1 MDHFSPS
8 RPTRLLQT
16 TNTPILTQP
25 CIYRIK
31 PYLQQTEI
39 DCYILRRSIRSLA
52 ESIDSFTLHGFVLHS
67 DGSHSSIVLTP
78 SYAAISIAVVLTFNR
93 TDSLLTESI
102 RSLAIIYQFVLHSDG
117 SHSSIVLTRSYAAL
131 SIAVVL
137 TFNRTDSFSLS
148 IDSSSVAYKIGEEKN
163 DPLAMY
169 ASDIMTLSISLF
181 LLAKFLSHTS
191 DYILIKKLAML
202 FVMGLKS
209 VIKEGYKSFPS
220 GHTSW
225 KEEKLVALSQIG
237 GPVPLAS

>member
-1 MDHFSPS
+1 MYFIFIFIFLKYFK
-8 RPTRLLQT
+8 RNN
-16 TNTPILTQP
+16 TNTNSFSSRTLRLNRSHSQ
-25 CIYRIK
+25 
-31 PYLQQTEI
+31 
-39 DCYILRRSIRSLA
+39 LRRSIRSLA

-148 IDSSSVAYKIGEEKN
+148 IDR
-163 DPLAMY
+163 Y
-169 ASDIMTLSISLF
+169 AALCF
-181 LLAKFLSHTS
+181 LQ
-191 DYILIKKLAML
+191 
-202 FVMGLKS
+202 V
-209 VIKEGYKSFPS
+209 
-220 GHTSW
+220 
-225 KEEKLVALSQIG
+225 
-237 GPVPLAS
+237 PVCE

>member
-1 MDHFSPS
+1 MGVIL
-8 RPTRLLQT
+8 RG
-16 TNTPILTQP
+16 TNLILSF
-25 CIYRIK
+25 
-31 PYLQQTEI
+31 
-39 DCYILRRSIRSLA
+39 DCDGVLFVVKLRRSIRSLA
-52 ESIDSFTLHGFVLHS
+52 ESIDSFTLHSDGFVLHS

-131 SIAVVL
+131 SIAIVL

-148 IDSSSVAYKIGEEKN
+148 IDSSSVAYKIGEKKN

-169 ASDIMTLSISLF
+169 ASDIMTS
-181 LLAKFLSHTS
+181 
-191 DYILIKKLAML
+191 LIKKLAML